1 MMGNRKYQG
10 VWVGSLSEYPL
21 QSEEADQ
28 GNGMAYT
35 SEFCADA
42 IDSDGWVLARCS
54 QNGTLLT
61 MIALQEHAPTA
72 ELN

>member
-1 MMGNRKYQG
+1 MVDKKHVG

-21 QSEEADQ
+21 QVEDQ
-28 GNGMAYT
+28 SSDVAYT

-42 IDSDGWVLARCS
+42 VDSDGWVLACCS
-54 QNGTLLT
+54 KNGTLLT
-61 MIALQEHAPTA
+61 MTALQEHAPTA

>member
-1 MMGNRKYQG
+1 MVDKKHAG

-21 QSEEADQ
+21 QGEDADQ
-28 GNGMAYT
+28 GSGMAYT

-42 IDSDGWVLARCS
+42 VDSDGWVLARCS
-54 QNGTLLT
+54 KNGTLLT
-61 MIALQEHAPTA
+61 MTALQEHAPTA